1 MEKVQVVASFAKA
14 IFLYTRNIKDINRSK
29 RTTRNY
35 LERHLGFIVCTISG
49 RHTYVHKLHTSTKFY
64 IGRFEKGEDPRFQ
77 KPRVTLE
84 KCRTKVDHVRI
95 NSLFIGMFVKC
106 WLTNACPMHQTK
118 ARGMF
123 IGSRKHQIIV
133 HRNQSNILP
142 NKSKCNLYSNKIEQL
157 A

>member
-1 MEKVQVVASFAKA
+1 MHDF
-14 IFLYTRNIKDINRSK
+14 RS
-29 RTTRNY
+29 TY
-35 LERHLGFIVCTISG
+35 VCTQTN
-49 RHTYVHKLHTSTKFY
+49 RLPNFF

-84 KCRTKVDHVRI
+84 KCRTKFDHARKLF
-95 NSLFIGMFVKC
+95 NSLSIGMFVKC

-123 IGSRKHQIIV
+123 IESRKHQIIE